1 MADDVTSTTAD
12 GTDATTQTTRVS
24 ATERACMAAR
34 IAEDYRSR
42 DVVVLDLTNITP
54 IVDYFVVATGT
65 SGRQMSAVA
74 DEISRVFKEVGD
86 QRLGIE
92 GYDNNSSWT
101 LIDFGDVVIHLQDA
115 DARTLYDL
123 DHLWADAPRVD
134 WQSATTPPDS
144 PPDSPPTDDKPSDPA

>member
-54 IVDYFVVATGT
+54 IVDYFVVATLCFFPFRRSTLLAVLFPLLLASKRT
-65 SGRQMSAVA
+65 SLRQPKKQHCMHPSFQGANLTIKECA
-74 DEISRVFKEVGD
+74 PEASIAGLENDGFK
-86 QRLGIE
+86 
-92 GYDNNSSWT
+92 T
-101 LIDFGDVVIHLQDA
+101 HLFN
-115 DARTLYDL
+115 
-123 DHLWADAPRVD
+123 
-134 WQSATTPPDS
+134 
-144 PPDSPPTDDKPSDPA
+144 